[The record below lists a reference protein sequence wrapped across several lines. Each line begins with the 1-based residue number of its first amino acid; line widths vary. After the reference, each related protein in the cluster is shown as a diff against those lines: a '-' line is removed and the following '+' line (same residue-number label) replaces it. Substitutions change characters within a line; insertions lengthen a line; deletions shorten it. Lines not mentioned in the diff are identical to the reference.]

1 MSDLN
6 NGVRKEE
13 TTNLTSHSF
22 NMLTEN
28 IDTDQIIPAQFLTTT
43 TREGLGK
50 VAFYNLRYDDSGKEL
65 DDHPL
70 KQFNASQTSIL
81 VAGNN
86 FGCGSS
92 REHAPWALLDMGIRA
107 IISTQI
113 ADIFRSNSIKNA
125 LLPIVVDEKT
135 HAFLAAHPNSKIE
148 IDIANTTCD
157 IEAYGQIEFPLDDFS
172 RYCLSHNY
180 DQLDYLLAQSDKIKA
195 YEDRIQN

>member
-1 MSDLN
+1 MSELIS
-6 NGVRKEE
+6 R
-13 TTNLTSHSF
+13 TF

-50 VAFYNLRYDDSGKEL
+50 LAFYNWRYDDAGNEH
-65 DDHPL
+65 DVHPL
-70 KQFNASQTSIL
+70 KKLDASQTSVL

-92 REHAPWALLDMGIRA
+92 REHAPWALLDMGFRA

-113 ADIFRSNSIKNA
+113 ADIFKSNSIKNA
-125 LLPIVVDEKT
+125 LLPIVIDEQA
-135 HAFLAAHPNSKIE
+135 HAYLSANPNTKVV
-148 IDIANTTCD
+148 IDIANTSCD
-157 IEAYGQIEFPLDDFS
+157 IEGYGSVQFPLDDFS

-180 DQLDYLLAQSDKIKA
+180 DQLDYLLSKSQEISTFEKKRA
-195 YEDRIQN
+195 